1 MVLAVLLIAVQRA
14 TLRALIQFSKNLLGD
29 HWRLVLIPAMLTVEL
44 GPALLL
50 ARIETLGDLEFWGTF
65 CLAGALL
72 NSLPAAQAAMEFEL
86 PHRWTDEKWLHP
98 LSRIFSDVTA
108 FSKASRELTRGRG
121 Q

>member
-14 TLRALIQFSKNLLGD
+14 THRALIQFSKNLLGD

-108 FSKASRELTRGRG
+108 FSKAAS
-121 Q
+121 